1 LAGLCQAVRAGVRI
15 YTEVAIETCDFR
27 KRKFNP
33 GRPDRGNKSTVHQP
47 PDDGRVAISAAS
59 STRPGGGATFPV
71 CAFVRET
78 IVSASAEGIG
88 DIQRFNS
95 LLRSA
100 PSRIG
105 RRFAEIVAIA
115 AASLPAAGA

>member
-1 LAGLCQAVRAGVRI
+1 LRPR
-15 YTEVAIETCDFR
+15 FS
-27 KRKFNP
+27 KRKFNS
-33 GRPDRGNKSTVHQP
+33 GRFDRGNKSTVHQP
-47 PDDGRVAISAAS
+47 PDEVRVAIFTVP
-59 STRPGGGATFPV
+59 STRSGSGTIFPLH
-71 CAFVRET
+71 AFNAEQCF
-78 IVSASAEGIG
+78 SASAEGIC
-88 DIQRFNS
+88 DMQQLNS